1 MQKSDRIGHGLVPHP
16 ALVCVTSVPSRYNRL
31 VETKTTKTVFE
42 VNYMTNIALPDRKT
56 KSVSYKKWGYI
67 FILPFFVAFAIFTF
81 YPLLTTFYN
90 SFFENYM
97 VGLKQVG
104 PTFVGFENYVK
115 ILTEGELFMY
125 LANTGIMWI
134 AGFIP
139 QLAISLL
146 LAAWFTD
153 LRLRLKTGFFKTVN
167 YMPNLIMASAFSM
180 LFFSLFSDNGPI
192 NSILV
197 SFGMEPFRF
206 FANVT
211 ASRGLVALM
220 NFLLW
225 FGNTTILL
233 MAGIMGIDP
242 ALFESAQIDG
252 ARPWQVFRKVTL
264 PLIRPILVYVLIT
277 SMIGGLQM
285 FDVPQILTNGNG
297 APDRQVMTII
307 MWLNSHLFS
316 KNLGI
321 GGAIS
326 VLLFI
331 VTAALSGIV
340 YKVLNPKDVLKE
352 KRVRKGAV
360 K

>member
-1 MQKSDRIGHGLVPHP
+1 MGHSLVPRP
-16 ALVCVTSVPSRYNRL
+16 DLVTADICTVFDDWLADTQ
-31 VETKTTKTVFE
+31 KTTKAVFE
-42 VNYMTNIALPDRKT
+42 VKDMTTVALPKKKV
-56 KSVSYKKWGYI
+56 KSISYRKWGYI
-67 FILPFFVAFAIFTF
+67 FIAPFFVVFAIFTF
-81 YPLLTTFYN
+81 YPLLTTIYN

-97 VGLKQVG
+97 MGLTQVG
-104 PTFVGFENYVK
+104 PNFVGLDNYVK
-115 ILTEGELFMY
+115 ILTEGELIKY
-125 LANTGIMWI
+125 LANTGIIWI
-134 AGFIP
+134 LGFAP
-139 QLAISLL
+139 QLLISLL

-153 LRLRLKTGFFKTVN
+153 LRLRLRTGFFKTVI

-180 LFFSLFSDNGPI
+180 LFFSIFSDAGPI
-192 NSILV
+192 NSILQ
-197 SFGMEPFRF
+197 SLGMDPIRF
-206 FANVT
+206 LSQT
-211 ASRGLVALM
+211 GTTRGLIALM

-252 ARPWQVFRKVTL
+252 ARSWQVFRKVTL

-285 FDVPQILTNGNG
+285 FDVPQILTNGQG
-297 APDRQVMTII
+297 FPDRNSMTII
-307 MWLNSHLFS
+307 MWLNQHLFS

-321 GGAIS
+321 SGAIS

-331 VTAALSGIV
+331 VTAALSGVV
-340 YKVLNPKDVLKE
+340 YKVISPPAEKKE
-352 KRVRKGAV
+352 KKAKKGAV

>member
-1 MQKSDRIGHGLVPHP
+1 MTGWGTASCPVLILYLAD
-16 ALVCVTSVPSRYNRL
+16 VCTVFDDWLAGTQ
-31 VETKTTKTVFE
+31 KTTKAVFE
-42 VNYMTNIALPDRKT
+42 VNNMTTVALSKKKV
-56 KSVSYKKWGYI
+56 KSVSYRKWGYI
-67 FILPFFVAFAIFTF
+67 FIAPFFVIFAIFTL
-81 YPLLTTFYN
+81 YPLITTIYN
-90 SFFENYM
+90 SFFESYM
-97 VGLKQVG
+97 VGLTQVG
-104 PTFVGFENYVK
+104 PNFVGLDNYVK
-115 ILTEGELFMY
+115 ILTEGELIKY
-125 LANTGIMWI
+125 LANTGIIWI
-134 AGFIP
+134 MGFAP
-139 QLAISLL
+139 QLLVSLL

-153 LRLRLKTGFFKTVN
+153 LRLRLKTGFFKTII

-180 LFFSLFSDNGPI
+180 LFFSLFSDAGPM
-192 NSILV
+192 NSILQ
-197 SFGMEPFRF
+197 SLGMDPIRF
-206 FANVT
+206 FSQT
-211 ASRGLVALM
+211 ETTRGLIALM

-242 ALFESAQIDG
+242 GLFESAQIDG

-285 FDVPQILTNGNG
+285 FDVPQVLTNGQG
-297 APDRQVMTII
+297 FPDRNSMTII
-307 MWLNSHLFS
+307 MWLNAHLFS

-331 VTAALSGIV
+331 VTASLSGVV
-340 YKVLNPKDVLKE
+340 YKVINPRAEKKE
-352 KRVRKGAV
+352 KIVKKGAV